1 MNKFNDLS
9 IARIAEILIE
19 KGYEGEYWDYKQEW
33 HENIEDLIKDII
45 CFANTPHEENE
56 YLLFGVDDNG
66 NVVGMKKADVSRLI
80 F

>member
-45 CFANTPHEENE
+45 CFANTPHEENG

-66 NVVGMKKADVSRLI
+66 NVVEMKKADVSRLI